1 MLQLVLLVQKN
12 ISIGTVV
19 ILQSIEQLSSTYIR
33 GIAISSKASQLEIE
47 MLVKSNSLI
56 IELVPLIYA
65 LSEPKVHTLISLDI
79 AIVMSRFGIALMNN
93 NA

>member
-1 MLQLVLLVQKN
+1 MLQLVLLVQKD

-33 GIAISSKASQLEIE
+33 GISISSKASQLEIE

-56 IELVPLIYA
+56 IELVPLI
-65 LSEPKVHTLISLDI
+65 LISLDI

>member
-19 ILQSIEQLSSTYIR
+19 ILQSIEQLSNTYIR

-56 IELVPLIYA
+56 IELVPLI
-65 LSEPKVHTLISLDI
+65 
-79 AIVMSRFGIALMNN
+79 
-93 NA
+93 

>member
-1 MLQLVLLVQKN
+1 MLQLVLLVQKD

-56 IELVPLIYA
+56 IELVPLI
-65 LSEPKVHTLISLDI
+65 
-79 AIVMSRFGIALMNN
+79 
-93 NA
+93 